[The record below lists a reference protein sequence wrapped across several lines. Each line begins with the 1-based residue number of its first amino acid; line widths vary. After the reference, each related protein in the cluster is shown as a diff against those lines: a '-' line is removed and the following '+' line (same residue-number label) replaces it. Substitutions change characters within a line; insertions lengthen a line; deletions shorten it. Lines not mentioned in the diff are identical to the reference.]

1 MKVVVPD
8 EYKYLYVTDDEHPI
22 VKVPA
27 EVLLEKAK
35 PIERVTKRHQVMAEN
50 MVRIM
55 RAARGIGL
63 AAPQIGVSERVIVIC
78 TDNRPIVIFNPV
90 ITESSGTQVG
100 EEGCLSIPGVY
111 GDVERANVIVVEGLD
126 RKGRESTWDMDG
138 LAARVAQHE
147 IDHLDGVL
155 FTEKVDPATVY
166 WQHPSEKP
174 ERAE

>member
-1 MKVVVPD
+1 MQVVVPD
-8 EYKYLYVTDDEHPI
+8 EFKYLYVTDEDHPI

-27 EVLLEKAK
+27 EILLAHAREV
-35 PIERVTKRHQVMAEN
+35 ERVTKRHQQLAEN
-50 MVRIM
+50 MLRIM
-55 RAARGIGL
+55 RAAKGVGL
-63 AAPQIGVSERVIVIC
+63 AAPQIGVSERVIVVMAQ
-78 TDNRPIVIFNPV
+78 NRSVVVFNPR

-100 EEGCLSIPGVY
+100 EEGCLSIPGIY
-111 GDVERANVIVVEGLD
+111 GDVERAAKVTLVGLD
-126 RKGRESTWDMDG
+126 RKGRESEWEMDG
-138 LAARVAQHE
+138 IAARVAQHE